1 MLLTQ
6 ETCKLYPLMQC
17 LEQKYSATNCIEKYR
32 AVAKPCLIHKSLKGH
47 NQDQVKTGLNRFLRP
62 FQVIKVKED
71 KDKFE
76 VTLDVSQYRPE
87 ELKVSTVNNVLSIEG
102 KHEEEV
108 CRGHSV
114 TRW

>member
-1 MLLTQ
+1 M
-6 ETCKLYPLMQC
+6 
-17 LEQKYSATNCIEKYR
+17 
-32 AVAKPCLIHKSLKGH
+32 
-47 NQDQVKTGLNRFLRP
+47 
-62 FQVIKVKED
+62 IKVKED

-114 TRW
+114 TRWWNKK